1 MRRIL
6 LICSL
11 LVTFIANIHA
21 QYNIERLLEACETA
35 LGYQDYVV
43 AIQYCNNIISNR
55 PNLYRAWFYRGV
67 AKQSLGDYQGAAN
80 DYDKAIQLNPYV
92 HELFRARAA
101 NNLSLKQY
109 LSLIHI

>member
-55 PNLYRAWFYRGV
+55 PNLYRGFTEVLQSRAWV
-67 AKQSLGDYQGAAN
+67 IIKV
-80 DYDKAIQLNPYV
+80 QLMITTMPY
-92 HELFRARAA
+92 
-101 NNLSLKQY
+101 S
-109 LSLIHI
+109 